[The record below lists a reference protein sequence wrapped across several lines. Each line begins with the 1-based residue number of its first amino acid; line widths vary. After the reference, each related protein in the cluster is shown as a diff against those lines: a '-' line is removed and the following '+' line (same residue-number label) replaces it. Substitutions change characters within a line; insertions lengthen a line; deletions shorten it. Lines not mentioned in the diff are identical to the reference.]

1 MTDKKIE
8 LDENE
13 KTILETK
20 LQIINENILERPEV
34 TFTYFV
40 SDLKK
45 SGGKYET
52 VTGKVKKINY
62 YNNVIILEN
71 GPEIYIPDILEMDSE
86 GGFE

>member
-1 MTDKKIE
+1 M
-8 LDENE
+8 
-13 KTILETK
+13 
-20 LQIINENILERPEV
+20 INEHILDKPEV

-52 VTGKVKKINY
+52 ITGKVKKINY

-71 GPEIYIPDILEMDSE
+71 GPEIYIPDILEIDSE
-86 GGFE
+86 RGFE

>member
-1 MTDKKIE
+1 M
-8 LDENE
+8 DENE
-13 KTILETK
+13 KTILEAK
-20 LQIINENILERPEV
+20 LQMINEHILDKPEV

-52 VTGKVKKINY
+52 ITGKVKKINY

-71 GPEIYIPDILEMDSE
+71 GPEIYIPDILEIDSE
-86 GGFE
+86 RGFE

>member
-1 MTDKKIE
+1 M
-8 LDENE
+8 
-13 KTILETK
+13 
-20 LQIINENILERPEV
+20 INEHILDKPEV

-52 VTGKVKKINY
+52 ITGKVKKINY

-71 GPEIYIPDILEMDSE
+71 GPEIYIPDILEIDSE
-86 GGFE
+86 RGFEQNE